1 MVRYDN
7 YGYARGRKGSTV
19 LWLLL
24 GIVAF
29 ATLYYPFFG
38 GNLKFKIGSFV
49 EPFLTFFG
57 TFFLIVGAILIGIG
71 FIMLFISGGGGKGI
85 KLALYGFLFLI
96 LGLAFVE
103 PGSFGFISHVGRPAP
118 KGYH

>member
-38 GNLKFKIGSFV
+38 GNLKFKVVSFV
-49 EPFLTFFG
+49 EPILTFFG
-57 TFFLIVGAILIGIG
+57 TFFLIIGGILVVVG
-71 FIMLFISGGGGKGI
+71 FILLFTQSIGKGI
-85 KLALYGFLFLI
+85 KLSLYGFLLII

>member
-1 MVRYDN
+1 MVHYDN

-57 TFFLIVGAILIGIG
+57 TLFVIVGLILVGVG
-71 FIMLFISGGGGKGI
+71 FILLFTSSMRKGI
-85 KLALYGFLFLI
+85 KLALYGFLILI
-96 LGLAFVE
+96 LGFAFVE
-103 PGSFGFISHVGRPAP
+103 PGSFGFISHVGKPAP

>member
-1 MVRYDN
+1 MDRYDN
-7 YGYARGRKGSTV
+7 YGYARGRKRSTV

-38 GNLKFKIGSFV
+38 GNLKFKVVSFV
-49 EPFLTFFG
+49 EPILTLFG

-71 FIMLFISGGGGKGI
+71 FIMLFISGGKGI
-85 KLALYGFLFLI
+85 KIALYGFLFLI